1 MLPLAISNH
10 IKATSRLATG
20 VDSGVQG
27 IRNASY
33 IIGKTVKTV
42 KIRSSCRAGITGINN
57 KIVKRR
63 KKGKL
68 GFIQSL
74 YSAAKR

>member
-1 MLPLAISNH
+1 LENRGYRPTARWVEKQLRMFLAKN
-10 IKATSRLATG
+10 
-20 VDSGVQG
+20 

-57 KIVKRR
+57 RIVKRR